1 MAWDENK
8 WSEQVSKATT
18 GQELIDLAMT
28 IPDDL
33 PLKVPEDQ
41 ALISNGLVKP
51 STSSTSVRLSKMDAS
66 SPTPT
71 LRPLLLGEM
80 LAVMNGTLAIPPGA
94 VFETAQETMERL
106 QSARQSEAQRLKE
119 RLSAIPWHARRAQA
133 EGEAYW
139 MRLAGSYQG
148 D

>member
-33 PLKVPEDQ
+33 PLRVPEDP
-41 ALISNGLVKP
+41 ALISTGRMTP
-51 STSSTSVRLSKMDAS
+51 STSVRLSKMDTS
-66 SPTPT
+66 SQTPT
-71 LRPLLLGEM
+71 LRPLLLGET
-80 LAVMNGTLAIPPGA
+80 LEVMNGTLAIPPGA
-94 VFETAQETMERL
+94 VFETEQETMERL
-106 QSARQSEAQRLKE
+106 QAARQAEAQRLKE
-119 RLSAIPWHARRAQA
+119 RLSQTPWHAKRAQA
-133 EGEAYW
+133 EGETYW
-139 MRLAGSYQG
+139 LRLAGSYQG